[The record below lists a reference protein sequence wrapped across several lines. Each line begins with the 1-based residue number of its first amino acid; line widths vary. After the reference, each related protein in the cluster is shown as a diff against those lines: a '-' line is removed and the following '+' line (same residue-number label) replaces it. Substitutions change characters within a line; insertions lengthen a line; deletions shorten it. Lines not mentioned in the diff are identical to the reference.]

1 MQCRSGQCESGIT
14 QYNIY
19 CVQTCLLYV
28 FSRDQFPEEYV
39 PTVFETY
46 VAVIELD
53 NQEVGQK
60 LIMYVQ
66 TVELAIM
73 SAAHNKGMCPEKPL
87 RFLIVLTLVG
97 KDEAPSHS

>member
-1 MQCRSGQCESGIT
+1 ML
-14 QYNIY
+14 YLL
-19 CVQTCLLYV
+19 QTCLLYV

-60 LIMYVQ
+60 LICTDSRSGNHVSCAQQRDVSGEGPYD
-66 TVELAIM
+66 
-73 SAAHNKGMCPEKPL
+73 S
-87 RFLIVLTLVG
+87 
-97 KDEAPSHS
+97 

>member
-1 MQCRSGQCESGIT
+1 ML
-14 QYNIY
+14 YLL
-19 CVQTCLLYV
+19 QTCLLYV

-60 LIMYVQ
+60 LICTDSRTGNRVSCSQQRDVSGEGPYN
-66 TVELAIM
+66 
-73 SAAHNKGMCPEKPL
+73 S
-87 RFLIVLTLVG
+87 
-97 KDEAPSHS
+97 

>member
-1 MQCRSGQCESGIT
+1 M
-14 QYNIY
+14 
-19 CVQTCLLYV
+19 

-60 LIMYVQ
+60 LICTDSRSGNHVSCAQQRDVSGEGPYD
-66 TVELAIM
+66 
-73 SAAHNKGMCPEKPL
+73 S
-87 RFLIVLTLVG
+87 
-97 KDEAPSHS
+97 

>member
-19 CVQTCLLYV
+19 CARVQTCLLYV

-53 NQEVGQK
+53 NQEVGQ
-60 LIMYVQ
+60 LICTDSRSGNRVSCSQQRDVSGEGPYN
-66 TVELAIM
+66 
-73 SAAHNKGMCPEKPL
+73 S
-87 RFLIVLTLVG
+87 
-97 KDEAPSHS
+97 

>member
-1 MQCRSGQCESGIT
+1 M
-14 QYNIY
+14 
-19 CVQTCLLYV
+19 

-60 LIMYVQ
+60 LICTDSRTGNQVSQ
-66 TVELAIM
+66 LCTT
-73 SAAHNKGMCPEKPL
+73 KGCGRRSPY
-87 RFLIVLTLVG
+87 
-97 KDEAPSHS
+97 DS